1 MDIISF
7 VSFTFN
13 ARYVKRWISAGII
26 LFIPIVN
33 FLSLGYLSRSSGLT
47 MIGGIGLP
55 TWERKNELWRE
66 GARLAYIVILYE
78 ALPCFLFS
86 FSFLLSSFG
95 NVITVFIGGIMKVL
109 AVLAFIFCSFFI
121 PFAFCTSV
129 QDTDVRRA
137 FEFEKIAGAIKGG
150 PSAYVAGYPRRY
162 LHVRRIQASCHSL
175 SFRLC
180 PFIRPYLLRPP
191 RLYLLFHPAI
201 HENELVR
208 GEAAEEPGVM

>member
-7 VSFTFN
+7 VTFTFRE
-13 ARYVKRWISAGII
+13 ARYIKRWVAAGII
-26 LFIPIVN
+26 LFIPVVN

-95 NVITVFIGGIMKVL
+95 NVITVFIGAIMKVL
-109 AVLAFIFCSFFI
+109 AVLAFIFCSFFL

-129 QDTDVRRA
+129 QETDVRRA
-137 FEFEKIAGAIKGG
+137 FEFEKIAGAVKEVLA
-150 PSAYVAGYPRRY
+150 AYVAGYGLAAFCMYVAFR
-162 LHVRRIQASCHSL
+162 LHVIPYLFGFALSSILIYYVLLVSTYYFTRLFMRTSL
-175 SFRLC
+175 SEGKL
-180 PFIRPYLLRPP
+180 P
-191 RLYLLFHPAI
+191 
-201 HENELVR
+201 
-208 GEAAEEPGVM
+208 

>member
-1 MDIISF
+1 
-7 VSFTFN
+7 
-13 ARYVKRWISAGII
+13 
-26 LFIPIVN
+26 
-33 FLSLGYLSRSSGLT
+33 

-109 AVLAFIFCSFFI
+109 AVLAFIFCSFFL

-137 FEFEKIAGAIKGG
+137 FEFEKIAGAVKEVLVGLCRG
-150 PSAYVAGYPRRY
+150 VRPRRL
-162 LHVRRIQASCHSL
+162 LHVRRVQASCHSL

-191 RLYLLFHPAI
+191 RLYLLFYPALQ
-201 HENELVR
+201 ENELVR
-208 GEAAEEPGVM
+208 GEAAVGTRDDEAVIPGARFCESCNSCHFRTSVLPGRSNYTVAEFANFL